1 MTASTV
7 KVAVLSLLVLQNTSL
22 RLVMKLARTES
33 PDFSATLAVFLC
45 EVVKFGVAFS
55 LLARA
60 KGVAA
65 GAADVFAPRELARL
79 APPAALYLASD
90 RLHHVSVRL
99 LTVV

>member
-45 EVVKFGVAFS
+45 EVVKFGVAFA

-60 KGVAA
+60 KGDSTATLTVDAVMA
-65 GAADVFAPRELARL
+65 LELPREGYRTLSKCGKRL
-79 APPAALYLASD
+79 TTS
-90 RLHHVSVRL
+90 S
-99 LTVV
+99 T

>member
-45 EVVKFGVAFS
+45 EVVKFGVAFA

-65 GAADVFAPRELARL
+65 GAADVFAPSSRRGSSRGSRRRRPCTWRATGSTTCPC
-79 APPAALYLASD
+79 AC
-90 RLHHVSVRL
+90 
-99 LTVV
+99 